1 MKYYKVKVH
10 IESNDGTYMVLETHR
25 NFNAETDVFI
35 FASGFANG
43 FAMAHDG
50 AVLET
55 QIEKLNDDRTL

>member
-1 MKYYKVKVH
+1 MKYYKVKVQ
-10 IESNDGTYMVLETHR
+10 IESNDGKYMVLETYR
-25 NFNAETDVFI
+25 NFSAEADVFI